1 MDPKLTETLP
11 EYQTECGC
19 ADIMMHTLE
28 RYLSAS
34 GNMEITDSISEAL
47 LRTVMKYAL
56 ILKRDPHNYEAR
68 AEVMW
73 AGSLSHN
80 GLTGCGTDGGDWAC
94 HKLEHELGGM
104 YDVAHGAGLTALW
117 GTWAKYVYKNKPDR
131 FARLAVKVLGVT
143 PGKNYEDT
151 ALSGISAMEDFFRS
165 INMPVS
171 LTELGIVPTDDE
183 YVELAR
189 KCSLTANDN
198 LGSIMNLHR
207 ADMEAIYRM
216 AL

>member
-1 MDPKLTETLP
+1 
-11 EYQTECGC
+11 
-19 ADIMMHTLE
+19 
-28 RYLSAS
+28 
-34 GNMEITDSISEAL
+34 
-47 LRTVMKYAL
+47 
-56 ILKRDPHNYEAR
+56 
-68 AEVMW
+68 
-73 AGSLSHN
+73 
-80 GLTGCGTDGGDWAC
+80 
-94 HKLEHELGGM
+94 
-104 YDVAHGAGLTALW
+104 
-117 GTWAKYVYKNKPDR
+117 
-131 FARLAVKVLGVT
+131 
-143 PGKNYEDT
+143 
-151 ALSGISAMEDFFRS
+151 MEDFFRS